1 MKNIKHNASSPMW
14 EILKCH
20 SAHFITLLHYS
31 QSYISHQE
39 VYNREENQ
47 RLAYYVFLMM
57 EFEKQVSKGQPHKK
71 KIFEYI

>member
-1 MKNIKHNASSPMW
+1 MW

-47 RLAYYVFLMM
+47 RLAYYVF
-57 EFEKQVSKGQPHKK
+57 FNDGV
-71 KIFEYI
+71 